1 MEIAF
6 LSLTGNVRS
15 FVEKL
20 EYASTEIP
28 YSNPFVKMNND
39 FIVIVPSYD
48 DEITEI
54 INDFL
59 TYESNINYLRG
70 VAGSGSLNYNKQ
82 FCFNANEIAKKF
94 DVPLIYKFEFS
105 GIEQDAI
112 NFKEEVKLI
121 EVTRT
126 TKEN

>member
-15 FVEKL
+15 FVDKL
-20 EYASTEIP
+20 EYVSTEIP

-59 TYESNINYLRG
+59 TYQSNINHLKG
-70 VAGSGSLNYNKQ
+70 VAGSGSLNYNKK

-105 GIEQDAI
+105 GIEQDVI

-121 EVTRT
+121 EITRT